1 MASPSQRTVLPYFL
15 DRTGN
20 PLRCRRPQPCHP
32 QMRIFQ
38 NKATPPNS
46 TKVRTNAVD
55 PQTGMLLPWEGEDHR
70 PWGDEDEYDDA

>member
-1 MASPSQRTVLPYFL
+1 
-15 DRTGN
+15 
-20 PLRCRRPQPCHP
+20 
-32 QMRIFQ
+32 MRIFQ

-55 PQTGMLLPWEGEDHR
+55 PQTGMVLPWEGEDHR